1 MPFSVPHLF
10 FRDSANMEAER
21 RTRVCGAY
29 RVTVW
34 LTEKGG
40 SKVKHPLTLFG
51 LFCLAISIVP
61 LFLMARENYINNLM
75 FDRYDIARAY
85 TEDGFPSALD
95 TQKIEVNGFTIETR
109 EEPTGRK
116 APEPWWNIE
125 ENGEADDIVK
135 LQLLVNGKEISNADE
150 IALSVSDSGSRYWS
164 WLDVLLVK
172 DKKNDEEQIAI
183 VQRLSDDSVM
193 QENYRWKIISI
204 AEDGE
209 LSEEEIQYRTRSE
222 NPLAVRL
229 INFSGTALISMGYY
243 SDLLHYY
250 PSLFYP
256 VLYPFGTAAFGVILV
271 LLGFFL
277 QRRKKRNAAAASR
290 ALL

>member
-1 MPFSVPHLF
+1 M
-10 FRDSANMEAER
+10 
-21 RTRVCGAY
+21 
-29 RVTVW
+29 
-34 LTEKGG
+34 
-40 SKVKHPLTLFG
+40 KHPLTLFG
-51 LFCLAISIVP
+51 LFCLAISAVP
-61 LFLMARENYINNLM
+61 LFLMAREIYINNSM
-75 FDRYDIARAY
+75 VDRYDISHAY
-85 TEDGFPSALD
+85 IEQGYPTELD

-116 APEPWWNIE
+116 VAESWWNTEEGAE
-125 ENGEADDIVK
+125 ENDIVK
-135 LQLLVNGKEISNADE
+135 LHLLVNGKEISKADE
-150 IALSVSDSGSRYWS
+150 IAPARDEGGSRYWS

-172 DKKNDEEQIAI
+172 DKQSGEEHIAI
-183 VQRLSDDSVM
+183 VQRLSDNSVM
-193 QENYRWKIISI
+193 QENYRWKIISV
-204 AEDGE
+204 AEDGA

-229 INFSGTALISMGYY
+229 ITFSGTALMSMGYY

>member
-1 MPFSVPHLF
+1 M
-10 FRDSANMEAER
+10 
-21 RTRVCGAY
+21 
-29 RVTVW
+29 
-34 LTEKGG
+34 
-40 SKVKHPLTLFG
+40 KHPLTLFG
-51 LFCLAISIVP
+51 LFCLVISAVP
-61 LFLMARENYINNLM
+61 LFLMAREIYINNSM
-75 FDRYDIARAY
+75 VDRYDISHAY
-85 TEDGFPSALD
+85 IEQGFPTVLD
-95 TQKIEVNGFTIETR
+95 AQKIEVNGFTIETR

-116 APEPWWNIE
+116 AAESWWTTEEGAE
-125 ENGEADDIVK
+125 ENDIVK
-135 LQLLVNGKEISNADE
+135 LQLLVNGKEVSEADE
-150 IALSVSDSGSRYWS
+150 IAPDRDGGGSRYWS

-172 DKKNDEEQIAI
+172 DKKSDEEHIAI
-183 VQRLSDDSVM
+183 VQRLSYNSVM

-209 LSEEEIQYRTRSE
+209 LSEKEIQYRTRSE

-229 INFSGTALISMGYY
+229 ITFSGTALMSMGYY

-256 VLYPFGTAAFGVILV
+256 VLYPFGTAAFGVVLV